1 MMQRMCEIITAR
13 ELADNVYTITMEA
26 GALGAKARPGQFVHI
41 KCGEGNLL
49 RRPISICDSRDG
61 YLKIVFFAK
70 GAGTKWLSERKS
82 GFLDLI
88 GPLGTGF
95 SLEGRRIL
103 LVGGG
108 VGVPP
113 LLFTAREAIGQVSAI
128 LGFGFERNVILKDN
142 FRDVCDQVFITT
154 ADGSVGERGFVT
166 DPLAR
171 ELATGKYDG
180 VLACGPT
187 PMLRAVAKLA
197 AEHNV
202 PCQVSM
208 EERMAC
214 GVGACLGCIVPMENG
229 ENLRAC
235 HDGPVFNA
243 TEVKW

>member
-1 MMQRMCEIITAR
+1 
-13 ELADNVYTITMEA
+13 
-26 GALGAKARPGQFVHI
+26 
-41 KCGEGNLL
+41 
-49 RRPISICDSRDG
+49 
-61 YLKIVFFAK
+61 LKIVFFAK
-70 GAGTKWLSERKS
+70 GEGTKWLSEKKS
-82 GFLDLI
+82 GFLDI
-88 GPLGTGF
+88 VGPLGTGF

-113 LLFTAREAIGQVSAI
+113 LLFTAREATGQVSAI

-154 ADGSVGERGFVT
+154 ADGSVGEKGFVT
-166 DPLAR
+166 DPLGR
-171 ELATGKYDG
+171 ELATGKYDA

-197 AEHNV
+197 MEHDV
-202 PCQVSM
+202 ACQVSM

-229 ENLRAC
+229 ENLRVC

>member
-1 MMQRMCEIITAR
+1 MMQHMCEITTTR
-13 ELADNVYTITMEA
+13 ELAENVYAITMEA
-26 GALGAKARPGQFVHI
+26 GKIGAKARPGQFVHI
-41 KCGEGNLL
+41 KCGEGTLL

-61 YLKIVFFAK
+61 YLKIVFFTK
-70 GAGTKWLSERKS
+70 GAGTNWLAEQKS
-82 GFLDLI
+82 GFLDLL

-95 SLEGRRIL
+95 SLECRRIL

-113 LLFTAREAIGQVSAI
+113 LLFTAREATGQVSAI
-128 LGFGFERNVILKDN
+128 LGFGAERNVILQDN
-142 FRDVCDQVFITT
+142 FRDVCDQLFITT

-166 DPLAR
+166 EPLAR
-171 ELATGKYDG
+171 ELATGEYDA

-187 PMLRAVAKLA
+187 PMLRMVAKIA
-197 AEHNV
+197 KEHNV

-214 GVGACLGCIVPMENG
+214 GVGACIGCIVEMENG
-229 ENLRAC
+229 ENLRVC
-235 HDGPVFNA
+235 HDGPVFSA